1 MLPKGTVE
9 TLLKPENKEMLSSI
23 LTYHIV
29 AGNVGAAQLL
39 ELLKAGHGKA
49 KLTNVSAGKL
59 TASVKGKNVVITDGK
74 VGMPA
79 VTTKEM

>member
-29 AGNVGAAQLL
+29 AGNVSAAQLL
-39 ELLKAGHGKA
+39 ELIKAGTGKA
-49 KLTNVSAGKL
+49 ELTTVSGGKL
-59 TASVKGKNVVITDGK
+59 TASVKGK
-74 VGMPA
+74 ML
-79 VTTKEM
+79 